1 MNSDRHPA
9 APSNLARRV
18 ARYSSVLELERAAAA
33 ARQLSDAAAAYGDWD
48 RAAAAEELAVLAEHK
63 AALIRDDSPLEQ
75 LAARALIRG

>member
-18 ARYSSVLELERAAAA
+18 ARYSAVLELERTAVA

-48 RAAAAEELAVLAEHK
+48 RAAEAEELAVLAEHK
-63 AALIRDDSPLEQ
+63 AALIRADGPAEQ
-75 LAARALIRG
+75 LASQPR